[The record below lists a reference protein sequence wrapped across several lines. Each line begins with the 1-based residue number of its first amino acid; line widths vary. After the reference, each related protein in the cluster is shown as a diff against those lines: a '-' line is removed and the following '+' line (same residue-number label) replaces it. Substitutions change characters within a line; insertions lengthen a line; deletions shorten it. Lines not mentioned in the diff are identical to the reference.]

1 MPSQEENGNFTTAQ
15 VSENSCWN
23 THIRG
28 WIVFYL
34 VHYKMLNYY
43 LFFAI
48 GNSFSGLNNGA
59 NHLCLLNLGWRTT
72 NLTRRD
78 LFRLTVCLGGLSK
91 PLHLHQWLSPVG
103 SKRIVRQLNINSTYK
118 IGDCTLSINCGWFP
132 SFHWFS
138 GRSASIYGAI

>member
-59 NHLCLLNLGWRTT
+59 NHLCLLNLG
-72 NLTRRD
+72 
-78 LFRLTVCLGGLSK
+78 
-91 PLHLHQWLSPVG
+91 
-103 SKRIVRQLNINSTYK
+103 
-118 IGDCTLSINCGWFP
+118 
-132 SFHWFS
+132 
-138 GRSASIYGAI
+138 